1 MEQRISR
8 MTDILWK
15 DDGINGALDYAG
27 QISWIMFLKFLND
40 YELSK
45 YNASLLTGEEYD
57 YILAQE
63 YRWDVW
69 ACPKKD
75 DGKLDTV
82 NALGGADL
90 MEFVNDKLFMYLK
103 KFRELHI
110 DNAKSVQYKIGEIFG
125 ELHNRVANGN
135 TLREVLDIMDS
146 IHFDNS
152 SEMYQL
158 SLAYESILKNMAS
171 GGSNSGEFYTP
182 RALVKTIVD
191 VVNPQVGEKV
201 YDPACG
207 TAGFLVEANEHM
219 RQGNLSTDDLQKLK
233 TDTFNGIEKTSL
245 SFAMG
250 IMNMILHGVDAPN
263 IFKTN
268 TLTKEL
274 SAIEEKDR
282 FEVILANP
290 PFGGQEREQIQNNF
304 PIKSKATELLFL
316 QHMMKSVKIG
326 GRVGLVIPE
335 GVLFQTNNAFKDVKK
350 MLLEDYKL
358 HTILS
363 LPAGIFLPYS
373 NVKTNVIFF
382 DRSGGTTDIWY
393 YEMNLAK
400 KLTKNKPIR
409 YEQFAEFLELQKTR
423 ALSDNSWIVKKE
435 DIKEYDIS
443 AKNPTSAEVIE
454 HKKPVEIIEI
464 IENNTKEIL
473 DLVSEI
479 KKIVPSFTS

>member
-1 MEQRISR
+1 

-45 YNASLLTGEEYD
+45 YKASLLTGEEYK
-57 YILAQE
+57 YILDEE
-63 YRWDVW
+63 YRWSVW
-69 ACPKKD
+69 ACPKKE
-75 DGKLDTV
+75 DGKLDTI

-90 MEFVNDKLFMYLK
+90 MEFVNDKLFVYLK

-110 DNAKSVQYKIGEIFG
+110 DNAKTVQYKIGEIFG

-158 SLAYESILKNMAS
+158 SLAYETILKNMAS

-219 RQGNLSTDDLQKLK
+219 RQGNLSTDDLEKLK

-304 PIKSKATELLFL
+304 PIN
-316 QHMMKSVKIG
+316 I
-326 GRVGLVIPE
+326 
-335 GVLFQTNNAFKDVKK
+335 
-350 MLLEDYKL
+350 ML
-358 HTILS
+358 
-363 LPAGIFLPYS
+363 
-373 NVKTNVIFF
+373 
-382 DRSGGTTDIWY
+382 
-393 YEMNLAK
+393 
-400 KLTKNKPIR
+400 
-409 YEQFAEFLELQKTR
+409 
-423 ALSDNSWIVKKE
+423 
-435 DIKEYDIS
+435 
-443 AKNPTSAEVIE
+443 IE
-454 HKKPVEIIEI
+454 K
-464 IENNTKEIL
+464 
-473 DLVSEI
+473 
-479 KKIVPSFTS
+479 

>member
-1 MEQRISR
+1 

-15 DDGINGALDYAG
+15 DDGISGALDYAG

-40 YELSK
+40 YESAK
-45 YNASLLTGEEYD
+45 NDASLITGETYQ
-57 YILAQE
+57 YILE
-63 YRWDVW
+63 EKYRWDNW
-69 ACPKKD
+69 ACPKKE
-75 DGKLDTV
+75 DGKLDTI
-82 NALGGADL
+82 NAKNGADL
-90 MEFVNDKLFMYLK
+90 IEFINDDLFTYLK
-103 KFRELHI
+103 NFKQLHI

-125 ELHNRVANGN
+125 ELQNKVANGN
-135 TLREVLDIMDS
+135 TLREVLDIMDG

-171 GGSNSGEFYTP
+171 GGGNSGEFYTP
-182 RALVKTIVD
+182 RALVKAIVEI
-191 VVNPQVGEKV
+191 VAPKVGERV

-207 TAGFLVEANEHM
+207 TAGFLVEANEYM
-219 RQGNLSTDDLQKLK
+219 RKGTLSASDLEKLK

-263 IFKTN
+263 IYKTN

-274 SAIEEKDR
+274 SSIEEKDR

-304 PIKSKATELLFL
+304 PIQAKATELLFL

-335 GVLFQTNNAFKDVKK
+335 GVLFQTNNAFKEVKK
-350 MLLEDYKL
+350 MLLEDFNL

-373 NVKTNVIFF
+373 GVKTNVIFF
-382 DRSGGTTDIWY
+382 DRSSSTSDIWY
-393 YEMNLAK
+393 YEINLEK
-400 KLTKNKPIR
+400 KLTKNKPIQ
-409 YEQFAEFLELQKTR
+409 YEHFKEFLELQPKR
-423 ALSDNSWIVKKE
+423 ELSDNSWIVNKN
-435 DIKEYDIS
+435 DIKDFDIS
-443 AKNPTSAEVIE
+443 AKNPNNSDDFE
-454 HKKPVEIIEI
+454 HTPPLEL
-464 IENNTKEIL
+464 IENIKVNNQEINNL
-473 DLVSEI
+473 INEIEDILVGENI
-479 KKIVPSFTS
+479 E